1 MQGVASKSF
10 VVDCALSVLIRCR
23 GDDER
28 GDESDDEVQRRGG
41 GEQAAKTNTQVI
53 GPMTT

>member
-28 GDESDDEVQRRGG
+28 GDESDDEVQTRRRD
-41 GEQAAKTNTQVI
+41 I
-53 GPMTT
+53 